1 MKINKKLEDFQ
12 DDILDI
18 PSKKS
23 GTSVSVGETSFE
35 LSNNTLV
42 IRRSNKH
49 YKEKTLIDFED
60 IIYTRVRKNSNLL
73 LLILSIA
80 IAVLVGG
87 ATYPFYRL
95 IGNYSFIIM
104 GVGFLISAILLI
116 IYFSIRNVKI
126 TIYLKNS
133 KPIVRTGK
141 NMKLFAQTNDF
152 FDELFYLK
160 HRK

>member
-1 MKINKKLEDFQ
+1 MKISKKLEDFQ
-12 DDILDI
+12 EDILDI

-49 YKEKTLIDFED
+49 FKEKTLIDFED
-60 IIYTRVRKNSNLL
+60 IIYTRVRKNSNIL
-73 LLILSIA
+73 LLILSI
-80 IAVLVGG
+80 VLLVIFGG
-87 ATYPFYRL
+87 ATYPLYRY
-95 IGNYSFIIM
+95 IGSYSFMIL
-104 GVGFLISAILLI
+104 GVGVFISAILI
-116 IYFSIRNVKI
+116 AIYFSIRNVKI

-141 NMKLFAQTNDF
+141 NMKLFSQTNDF